1 MTGNPRN
8 VRAASRPTRPIPC
21 HASGSGSSCLRES
34 STLTATLSALV
45 RSALWNGLDVVTTEW
60 SEGPGSPA
68 FIWVNARHQK
78 RFWQPLSGWW
88 SHAAPFDMADAYTPG
103 KDINRFLYGTQPIT
117 ALAMVET
124 GLDITL
130 DAADALRAKSLK
142 LTDLF
147 ISLVEQ
153 RCGNHPL
160 ELITPRD
167 HATRCSHVSIRH
179 PEGYAV
185 MSALI
190 ARGVIGDYREP
201 EVLRFGITP
210 LYLGYAD
217 VWDAVEILRD
227 ILDTRAWDADEFK
240 QRNTVT

>member
-1 MTGNPRN
+1 
-8 VRAASRPTRPIPC
+8 
-21 HASGSGSSCLRES
+21 
-34 STLTATLSALV
+34 
-45 RSALWNGLDVVTTEW
+45 
-60 SEGPGSPA
+60 
-68 FIWVNARHQK
+68 
-78 RFWQPLSGWW
+78 
-88 SHAAPFDMADAYTPG
+88 MADAYTPA
-103 KDINRFLYGTQPIT
+103 KDINRFLCGTQSIT

-124 GLDITL
+124 GLDIML
-130 DAADALRAKSLK
+130 DADVDALRAKSLQM
-142 LTDLF
+142 TDLF

-153 RCGNHPL
+153 RCANHPL

-167 HATRCSHVSIRH
+167 HATRGSHVSFRH

-210 LYLGYAD
+210 LYLGFAD

-227 ILDTRAWDADEFK
+227 ILDTRAWDSDEFR
-240 QRNTVT
+240 QRKAVT